1 MNRMTSRR
9 VLAASIALAT
19 AVLVAPQ
26 FAGAGADPGAGDP
39 GESGAP
45 ESPVSPRY
53 EPQGPFC
60 SSIPADGEGSF
71 AGMADDPVGLAAAN
85 NPYLTTLASA
95 LGSAG
100 LVDTLN
106 GPGPFTV
113 FAPSNEAISRIP
125 SSDLEALL
133 ADTDRLSDLLLYHVI
148 AGESLTLSDL
158 AQRGSVRSVQGQSL
172 VFTMTSEGWL
182 SINDGAAVTVCADIE
197 TANATVH
204 VIDNVLIP
212 PTETLMETR

>member
-1 MNRMTSRR
+1 MNRIMSRSA
-9 VLAASIALAT
+9 LAASMALA
-19 AVLVAPQ
+19 AVVLVAPQ

-39 GESGAP
+39 GESGAQD
-45 ESPVSPRY
+45 SQASPRY

-60 SSIPADGEGSF
+60 GSIPDAGEGSF
-71 AGMADDPVGLAAAN
+71 EGMVDDPVALAASN
-85 NPYLTTLASA
+85 NPYLTTLSA
-95 LGSAG
+95 ALSAAG

-125 SSDLEALL
+125 PTDLDALL
-133 ADTDRLSDLLLYHVI
+133 ADTDRLTEVLTYHVI

-158 AQRGSVRSVQGQSL
+158 VSRKSVRTVQGQWL
-172 VFTMTSEGWL
+172 EFTMTSQGWL
-182 SINDGAAVTVCADIE
+182 SINNGAAVTICADIE

-212 PTETLMETR
+212 PVQLLMETR

>member
-1 MNRMTSRR
+1 MNRIMSRKAL
-9 VLAASIALAT
+9 VVSVALAASVLA
-19 AVLVAPQ
+19 APQ

-39 GESGAP
+39 GESGAQ
-45 ESPVSPRY
+45 ESPASPRY

-60 SSIPADGEGSF
+60 GSIPDAGEGSF
-71 AGMADDPVGLAAAN
+71 SGMADDPVALAASN

-95 LGSAG
+95 LQSAG

-133 ADTDRLSDLLLYHVI
+133 TDTDRLSDLLLYHVI

-158 AQRGSVRSVQGQSL
+158 VNRGSVRSVQGQSL
-172 VFTMTSEGWL
+172 VFTMTSQGWL
-182 SINDGAAVTVCADIE
+182 SINDGAAVTICADIQ

-204 VIDNVLIP
+204 VIDAVLTP
-212 PTETLMETR
+212 PTQTLMETR